1 LACYTGI
8 RRHQCLIP
16 SIPSAPSSASP
27 TTRETH
33 LAKKCLPM
41 RLPIS
46 THGLNP
52 LKKSGLKPHDYEFHI
67 PGADASPGWAA
78 SAGPGKPAPGPRLPA
93 PDPRPPAP
101 GPWPLVTAPP

>member
-1 LACYTGI
+1 MLDP
-8 RRHQCLIP
+8 LDP
-16 SIPSAPSSASP
+16 LSAIVRLP

-46 THGLNP
+46 THRLNP

-67 PGADASPGWAA
+67 PGTGASP
-78 SAGPGKPAPGPRLPA
+78 
-93 PDPRPPAP
+93 
-101 GPWPLVTAPP
+101 V

>member
-1 LACYTGI
+1 MLDP
-8 RRHQCLIP
+8 L
-16 SIPSAPSSASP
+16 IPSAPSSASP

-46 THGLNP
+46 PRRLNP

-67 PGADASPGWAA
+67 PERDAIVLA
-78 SAGPGKPAPGPRLPA
+78 LMITTMENTIN
-93 PDPRPPAP
+93 
-101 GPWPLVTAPP
+101 LNYQ

>member
-1 LACYTGI
+1 M
-8 RRHQCLIP
+8 IP

-67 PGADASPGWAA
+67 PEQMRHPCDASCKKVPPDA
-78 SAGPGKPAPGPRLPA
+78 SQIS
-93 PDPRPPAP
+93 
-101 GPWPLVTAPP
+101 APPPQPIEKERLKTS